1 MDNQQSIIQIINSL
15 SKIDESKER
24 QLKRDLDEHLI
35 RLSIDKKR
43 RAKEGKIETYESSW
57 MPIPPLG

>member
-1 MDNQQSIIQIINSL
+1 MDNQRSIIQIINSL

-35 RLSIDKKR
+35 RLSIDRKR
-43 RAKEGKIETYESSW
+43 RAEEGKVEVYASSW
-57 MPIPPLG
+57 MPIRPFG